1 MFLRSLP
8 SGKPAPRT
16 KKPTPARRHPELARD
31 LLFGFVG
38 LANRRRSTVC
48 FLERVEKVASWPVWS
63 FLTPC
68 PPSLTARSSLGTS
81 GAQRRLRA
89 SVGEPDRSLLS
100 GSPSLPRLSGRG
112 MQGRGRGLGLS
123 SHPLRRTQ
131 HRFGAIKHESFRSK
145 TEGLMLSV
153 TEEGRRPLSV
163 SARQRRSRPVRCGR
177 TSFPSRWPSAWRR
190 FFA

>member
-1 MFLRSLP
+1 MFLRSIP
-8 SGKPAPRT
+8 SRRRDPRR
-16 KKPTPARRHPELARD
+16 KKPTPASRHPELARD
-31 LLFGFVG
+31 LLFSP
-38 LANRRRSTVC
+38 LSLPNSRHQTAC

-89 SVGEPDRSLLS
+89 RVGEPDRSLLS

-123 SHPLRRTQ
+123 SHPLRGTVFCPAPDTETPGPARRCTP
-131 HRFGAIKHESFRSK
+131 RS
-145 TEGLMLSV
+145 V
-153 TEEGRRPLSV
+153 CPF
-163 SARQRRSRPVRCGR
+163 CC
-177 TSFPSRWPSAWRR
+177 
-190 FFA
+190 

>member
-1 MFLRSLP
+1 MFLRSIP
-8 SGKPAPRT
+8 SRRRDPRR
-16 KKPTPARRHPELARD
+16 KKPTPASRHPELARD
-31 LLFGFVG
+31 LLFSP
-38 LANRRRSTVC
+38 LSLPNSRHQTAC

-89 SVGEPDRSLLS
+89 RVGEPDRSLLS

-123 SHPLRRTQ
+123 SHPLRTRGRVAPY
-131 HRFGAIKHESFRSK
+131 HRPKASLFATGTFGASMCRSESQ
-145 TEGLMLSV
+145 LH
-153 TEEGRRPLSV
+153 
-163 SARQRRSRPVRCGR
+163 PVEDRVQVREILC
-177 TSFPSRWPSAWRR
+177 SFASYKEA
-190 FFA
+190 